1 MLSDHPRKVDMRFT
15 SSVKIEAL
23 SNISLARLRMETK
36 LKETVMHCS
45 RLKTLSAV
53 HDGDMIS
60 VTKEGFP
67 TLLSWKTRGAQCSL
81 LVLFAVAVL

>member
-1 MLSDHPRKVDMRFT
+1 
-15 SSVKIEAL
+15 
-23 SNISLARLRMETK
+23 

-45 RLKTLSAV
+45 RLKTRSAV

-60 VTKEGFP
+60 VMKEGFP

-81 LVLFAVAVL
+81 PVLFAVAVL